1 MQLRCVGCAFRKVLN
16 KYFNPIHE
24 SGGKEMIT
32 LKKSFEVQNY
42 LSQLLNNALNVL
54 AYNDNITTTKQKHLR
69 KKSYSE
75 AVDEEIIVKKTQ
87 ELPYT
92 INQLIK
98 FIDIV
103 IAEMD
108 KLTTA
113 INDAKHYEGEY
124 FDAMIAINNKKRNV
138 LRRYDIMAQ
147 LKPSETVVKGTGEKF
162 NEAGEQVTY
171 KYDIEQ
177 VTTIDFDRNIIK
189 KKVSQLRK
197 ELDETSDAIDAMQLS
212 SMVDYDP
219 IFEIGESLED
229 VVERIQV

>member
-1 MQLRCVGCAFRKVLN
+1 MRNFEKFRIYKSN
-16 KYFNPIHE
+16 QTHE

-75 AVDEEIIVKKTQ
+75 AQDEEIVVKKTQ

-92 INQLIK
+92 INDLVK
-98 FIDIV
+98 FVDV
-103 IAEMD
+103 LIAEID

-113 INDAKHYEGEY
+113 INNAKYYDGKY
-124 FDAMIAINNKKRNV
+124 FDAMIAMNNKKRNV
-138 LRRYDIMAQ
+138 LRRYEFMAA
-147 LKPSETVVKGTGEKF
+147 LKPTETVVKGQAEKF
-162 NEAGEQVTY
+162 NEAGEQVSY
-171 KYDIEQ
+171 RYDIEQ
-177 VTTIDFDRNIIK
+177 VTTIDYDRNEIK

-197 ELDETSDAIDAMQLS
+197 ELDETSDAIDAMQLQ
-212 SMVDYDP
+212 SMVDYEP
-219 IFEIGESLED
+219 IFEVGETLED
-229 VVERIQV
+229 VIEKYK